1 MAGIN
6 DFLPIQAS
14 HNKISRNDELKKTT
28 VKKKEPQA
36 DKSSPVAGNHLDQ
49 ARISDTARNLLSLR
63 MDARKY
69 LDETKQGET
78 LSENEIAQ
86 LKQKIENKYFVSD
99 DVIDKIVDKLADL
112 PNFLNTRS
120 NTR

>member
-6 DFLPIQAS
+6 DFLSVQAS
-14 HNKISRNDELKKTT
+14 NTKINRNEELKKPALKKNDLSGDKTAKT
-28 VKKKEPQA
+28 VDRQ
-36 DKSSPVAGNHLDQ
+36 DQ

-63 MDARKY
+63 IDAKKY
-69 LDETKQGET
+69 LDEVKEGES
-78 LSENEIAQ
+78 LSENEINQ

-112 PNFLNTRS
+112 PNFLNTPFK
-120 NTR
+120 T